1 MSSFIKAVPLSQ
13 LSKYSSADDQ
23 IVLLSS
29 TNEQPDD
36 AAEFAEALGD
46 FGGTVDKSIG
56 SQSITDAVAVK

>member
-36 AAEFAEALGD
+36 AAEFAEAERQIQT
-46 FGGTVDKSIG
+46 GGF
-56 SQSITDAVAVK
+56 